1 MILRNKRTRER
12 IQLSYIDFQNRFEKE
27 IQAAL
32 ESYIKTENNKPYFKH
47 NKNPESDF
55 YFDLQWNF
63 NHFGNSN
70 WYIEKL

>member
-12 IQLSYIDFQNRFEKE
+12 IQLSYIDFQNRFAKE

-32 ESYIKTENNKPYFKH
+32 DSYIKTENNKPSFKP

-63 NHFGNSN
+63 NHFGKSN

>member
-12 IQLSYIDFQNRFEKE
+12 IQLSYTEFQTKFAKG
-27 IQAAL
+27 IKVAL
-32 ESYIKTENNKPYFKH
+32 ESYIKTENAKPYFKA
-47 NKNPESDF
+47 NKTPESDF

-63 NHFGNSN
+63 NHFGISA

>member
-12 IQLSYIDFQNRFEKE
+12 IQLSYTEFQARFV
-27 IQAAL
+27 QDMQTVF
-32 ESYIKTENNKPYFKH
+32 ESYIKTENAKPYFKA
-47 NKNPESDF
+47 NKTPESDF

-63 NHFGNSN
+63 NHFGISA

>member
-1 MILRNKRTRER
+1 MILKNKRTREC
-12 IQLSYIDFQNRFEKE
+12 IQLSYTEFQVKFAKE

-32 ESYIKTENNKPYFKH
+32 ESYIKTENAKLYFKI
-47 NKNPESDF
+47 NKTPESDF

-70 WYIEKL
+70 WYIEKF

>member
-12 IQLSYIDFQNRFEKE
+12 IQLSYTEFQVKFTKE
-27 IQAAL
+27 ILTAL
-32 ESYIKTENNKPYFKH
+32 ESYIKTDNAKPYFKA
-47 NKNPESDF
+47 NKTPESDF

>member
-27 IQAAL
+27 IQTAL
-32 ESYIKTENNKPYFKH
+32 ESYIKTENNKLSFKP
-47 NKNPESDF
+47 NRNPESDF

-63 NHFGNSN
+63 NHFRNSD
-70 WYIEKL
+70 WYIEKI

>member
-1 MILRNKRTRER
+1 MILKNKRTRER
-12 IQLSYIDFQNRFEKE
+12 IQLSYIEFQTRFSKE
-27 IQAAL
+27 IQTAL
-32 ESYIKTENNKPYFKH
+32 ESYVQTENNKPYFILS
-47 NKNPESDF
+47 KNPESNF